1 MRLGL
6 SRTEL
11 LRVAI
16 LYSALGLVTFGGFF
30 ASSLIGRSYALL
42 AGLGLVAY
50 VFGLRHGLDADHIAA
65 IDNTTRKL
73 MQDGQR
79 PTTVGFWFSLGHS
92 TVVVAL
98 IVALVYATRAVLGA
112 IPALQAMGEVA
123 GAAISGVFLWV
134 VGAINVVIVLE
145 IYRIFRALRTGE
157 LDEARLEAAL
167 SNRGFMNRYFG
178 RMFRLIRRPWQIY
191 PVGVLFGLG
200 FDTASEVALIAI
212 SVGVGVTSAVP
223 VWMVLVLPLL
233 FTCGMVLV
241 DTSDALMMTLAYSWA
256 FLKPIRKVYYNLTIT
271 LISVVVAFLIGGV
284 ELLQVVSNE
293 LRLTGGRW
301 EWLAGI
307 DFEAMGIG
315 VVCIFLVSWAAAIL
329 VYRLKDLEKPIPAL
343 TGRS

>member
-1 MRLGL
+1 LKLGL
-6 SRTEL
+6 SRADL
-11 LRVAI
+11 LKVSL
-16 LYSALGLVTFGGFF
+16 LYSALALVTLGGFL

-73 MQDGQR
+73 MQDGKS

-112 IPALQAMGEVA
+112 IPALQVMGDVA
-123 GAAISGVFLWV
+123 GTAISGIFLWIM
-134 VGAINVVIVLE
+134 GAINVVIVLE
-145 IYRIFRALRTGE
+145 IYRIFRALRAGE

-178 RMFRLIRRPWQIY
+178 RMFRLIQRPWQIY

-223 VWMVLVLPLL
+223 MWMVLVLPLM
-233 FTCGMVLV
+233 FTCGMTLV
-241 DTSDALMMTLAYSWA
+241 DTSDALLMTLAYSWA

-271 LISVVVAFLIGGV
+271 FISVLVAFLIGGV
-284 ELLQVVSNE
+284 ELLQVASNE
-293 LRLTGGRW
+293 LRLTGGGW
-301 EWLAGI
+301 EWLARI
-307 DFEAMGIG
+307 DFETMGFG
-315 VVCIFLVSWAAAIL
+315 VVCIFLVSWAAAIV
-329 VYRLKDLEKPIPAL
+329 VYRLKDFEKVVPAL
-343 TGRS
+343 RGRN